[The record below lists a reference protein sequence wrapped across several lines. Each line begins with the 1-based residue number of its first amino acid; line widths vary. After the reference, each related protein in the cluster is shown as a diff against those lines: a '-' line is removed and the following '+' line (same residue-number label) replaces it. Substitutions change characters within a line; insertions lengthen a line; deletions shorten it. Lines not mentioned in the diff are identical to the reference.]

1 LSKLTTI
8 NLFDFGAVGDGI
20 ADDGPALQSALDAL
34 AQAGGGTLYVPPG
47 HYAIV
52 TPVVKQFNSAT
63 SIVLQGEPSTTPISV
78 AGNGLGLDLTS
89 DFIIKVGPTNDAISI
104 LGAGTLRVNDLSFTG
119 VEEVTTDAHVV
130 FETDRYRRRKNPTQ

>member
-1 LSKLTTI
+1 MCGCDKGYKMNLGPRPKTVTNILRVALGLLVIPANCGGSRIFNASGTNNPKQARLAPLSKLTTI

-78 AGNGLGLDLTS
+78 AGMG
-89 DFIIKVGPTNDAISI
+89 
-104 LGAGTLRVNDLSFTG
+104 
-119 VEEVTTDAHVV
+119 
-130 FETDRYRRRKNPTQ
+130 